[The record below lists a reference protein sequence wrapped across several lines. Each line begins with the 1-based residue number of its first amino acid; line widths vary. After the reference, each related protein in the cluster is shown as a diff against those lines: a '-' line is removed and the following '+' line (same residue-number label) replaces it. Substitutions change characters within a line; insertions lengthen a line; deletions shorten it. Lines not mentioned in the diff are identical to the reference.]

1 LLNENKSFSVT
12 LCLCVKFSLKKKTL
26 FCYFFL
32 FLTCVFYVSKRRFDM
47 YKRVRT
53 GIGQDSHRFLPPDS
67 AKPCVIAGIIFDGAP
82 GFNANSDGD
91 VVFHAICN
99 AISSLTGTLILGAI
113 ADDLCLKDGI
123 TDSEVFLLEAVKTL
137 DKQVITHVAV
147 TIEAKKPK
155 FKARLLEMRANTAR
169 VMGLDISQIG
179 ITATSG
185 EGLTDFGCGDGVQCF
200 AIVTTEE
207 NV

>member
-1 LLNENKSFSVT
+1 MT
-12 LCLCVKFSLKKKTL
+12 
-26 FCYFFL
+26 
-32 FLTCVFYVSKRRFDM
+32 KRT
-47 YKRVRT
+47 RT
-53 GIGQDSHRFLPPDS
+53 GIGQDSHRFLPPES
-67 AKPCVIAGIIFDGAP
+67 TKPCIVAGAIFDHVP

-91 VVFHAICN
+91 IVFHAICN
-99 AISSLTGTLILGAI
+99 AISSLTGVLILGAI

-123 TDSEVFLLEAVKTL
+123 TDSEVYLKEAMKTL
-137 DKQVITHVAV
+137 GKQCVSHVAI

-155 FKARLLEMRANTAR
+155 FKDHLLEMRTNIAR
-169 VMGLDISQIG
+169 VMNLDISQVG

-207 NV
+207 SILGV

>member
-1 LLNENKSFSVT
+1 MT
-12 LCLCVKFSLKKKTL
+12 T
-26 FCYFFL
+26 
-32 FLTCVFYVSKRRFDM
+32 RM
-47 YKRVRT
+47 
-53 GIGQDSHRFLPPDS
+53 GIGQDSHRFMPPDS
-67 AKPCVIAGIIFDGAP
+67 SKPCIIAGLIFEDAP

-99 AISSLTGTLILGAI
+99 AITSLTGVLILGGI

-123 TDSEVFLLEAVKTL
+123 SDSEVYLREAMKTL
-137 DKQVITHVAV
+137 GGQKIVHVAV

-155 FKARLLEMRANTAR
+155 FKERLLEMRTNVAR
-169 VMGLDISQIG
+169 VMNLDVKQVG

-207 NV
+207 KS